1 MLSRFLPEGRRLETP
16 ENRAACASLSGLL
29 SARDRDQI
37 LEGVALSCSPE
48 HDLTVALGP
57 FIGVIPRPETAV
69 GVAEGTVRDIA
80 ILSRVGKPVCVLVE
94 RVMEGPDGPR
104 LLLSR
109 RRAQVLAREA
119 LMDRLRPGMVLP
131 CTVTHLEPFG
141 AFVDMGCGLV
151 SMIGIEQISVSRI
164 PHPACRFTV
173 EGLEEADGALRPRL
187 SRRRAQ
193 RAALDAMLAGLRPG
207 MVIPAVVT
215 HLEPFGAFVDIGCG
229 VPSLIGIENISVSRI
244 PHPGQRFR
252 VGQAVCAAVLDLD
265 PRAERIYL
273 THRELLGTWAE
284 NAARFQP
291 GMTVPG
297 IVRGVKDY
305 GAFVELTP
313 NLSGLAERKAGLA
326 EGQRVSVYIK
336 AILPERMKIKLLAI
350 DTLPPLEGPAP
361 LEYFITQ
368 GRLEKWKYAPPGCVK
383 VGAETVFS

>member
-1 MLSRFLPEGRRLETP
+1 M
-16 ENRAACASLSGLL
+16 
-29 SARDRDQI
+29 
-37 LEGVALSCSPE
+37 
-48 HDLTVALGP
+48 
-57 FIGVIPRPETAV
+57 
-69 GVAEGTVRDIA
+69 
-80 ILSRVGKPVCVLVE
+80 
-94 RVMEGPDGPR
+94 
-104 LLLSR
+104 
-109 RRAQVLAREA
+109 
-119 LMDRLRPGMVLP
+119 
-131 CTVTHLEPFG
+131 
-141 AFVDMGCGLV
+141 
-151 SMIGIEQISVSRI
+151 
-164 PHPACRFTV
+164 
-173 EGLEEADGALRPRL
+173 
-187 SRRRAQ
+187 
-193 RAALDAMLAGLRPG
+193 
-207 MVIPAVVT
+207 
-215 HLEPFGAFVDIGCG
+215 DIGCG

-252 VGQAVCAAVLDLD
+252 VGQAVYAAVLDLE
-265 PRAERIYL
+265 PRLERIYL

-350 DTLPPLEGPAP
+350 DTLPPLDGPAL

-383 VGAETVFS
+383 VGAETIFA